1 MDVQIQIPEQVN
13 YILSRLNEAGYE
25 AFVVGGCVR
34 DALLDREPHDWDITT
49 SALPSQV
56 KEIFGRTI
64 DTGLKHGT
72 VTVMKGGEGY
82 EVTTYRVDGVYE
94 DGRHPKEVTFT
105 PNLREDLQ
113 RRDFTI
119 NAMAYGVKEG
129 LVDLF
134 GGRQDLENGV
144 IRAVGDPM
152 QRFSEDALR
161 IMRAVRFSAQLGYEI
176 EKETLSA
183 ASVLAPNLRK
193 ISSERI
199 REELEKTLM
208 SDRPDLLTT
217 AWKAG
222 ITKEFLPEFDLCMET
237 PQNNPHHCY
246 TVGEHTLKGVSLTRK
261 DKVLRLT
268 MLLHDAGK
276 PACRTTDEKGIDH
289 FYGHQAKSRE
299 MANVILRRLKYDND
313 TIRKV
318 TVLVGYH
325 DLAVRLTEP
334 AVRKAVVKVGED
346 LFPLFLE
353 VKQADLLAQSTYQR
367 QEKQE
372 NLDKLGELYAGIIER
387 GDCLNLKN
395 LAVKGSDILAC
406 GVQPGRQVG
415 EILSRMLDEVL
426 DVPAHNDREYLLNRF
441 VNVQE

>member
-13 YILSRLNEAGYE
+13 YILSRLNEAGHE

>member
-246 TVGEHTLKGVSLTRK
+246 TVGEHTLKGVSLIRK

-276 PACRTTDEKGIDH
+276 PACRTTDEKEIDH

>member
-1 MDVQIQIPEQVN
+1 MDVKIQIPEQVN
-13 YILSRLNEAGYE
+13 FILNTLNEAGYE
-25 AFVVGGCVR
+25 AFIVGGCVR

-49 SALPSQV
+49 SALPAQV
-56 KEIFGRTI
+56 KEIFGKTI

-72 VTVMKGGEGY
+72 VTVIKGGEGY

-105 PNLREDLQ
+105 PSLREDLQ

-134 GGRQDLENGV
+134 GGRQDLVSGL

-152 QRFSEDALR
+152 KRFSEDALR

-176 EKETLSA
+176 EEETLRA
-183 ASVLAPNLRK
+183 ASALAPNLQK

-199 REELEKTLM
+199 REELEKTLL
-208 SDRPDLLTT
+208 SERPDLLST

-222 ITKEFLPEFDLCMET
+222 ITKEFLPEFDRCMET

-246 TVGEHTLKGVSLTRK
+246 TVGEHTLKGVSLIRR
-261 DKVLRLT
+261 DRILRLT
-268 MLLHDAGK
+268 MLLHDIGK
-276 PACRTTDEKGIDH
+276 PAVRTTDEKGIDH
-289 FYGHQAKSRE
+289 FYGHPSVSRE
-299 MANVILRRLKYDND
+299 MAVQILRRLKYDND

-318 TVLVGYH
+318 TRLVEYH

-353 VKQADLLAQSTYQR
+353 VKQADLLAQSSYQR

-372 NLDKLGELYAGIIER
+372 KLDRLGALYADIIER
-387 GDCLNLKN
+387 GDCLNLKD
-395 LAVKGSDILAC
+395 LAVNGSDIVSC
-406 GVQPGRQVG
+406 GLEPGKQVG
-415 EILSRMLDEVL
+415 RILSQMLNEVL
-426 DVPAHNDREYLLNRF
+426 DVPGHNDREYLLDRF
-441 VNVQE
+441 VNV

>member
-176 EKETLSA
+176 EKETLIA

-246 TVGEHTLKGVSLTRK
+246 TVGEHTLKGVSLIRK

-372 NLDKLGELYAGIIER
+372 NMDKLGELYAGIIER

>member
-208 SDRPDLLTT
+208 SDRPDLLTI

-246 TVGEHTLKGVSLTRK
+246 TVGEHTLKGVSLIRK

>member
-246 TVGEHTLKGVSLTRK
+246 TVGEHTLKGVSLIRK

>member
-1 MDVQIQIPEQVN
+1 VDVKIQIPEQVN
-13 YILSRLNEAGYE
+13 FILNSLNEAGYE

-34 DALLDREPHDWDITT
+34 DALLGREPHDWDITT
-49 SALPSQV
+49 SALPSKV

-72 VTVMKGGEGY
+72 MTVMIDTEGY

-94 DGRHPKEVTFT
+94 DGRHPREVTFT
-105 PNLREDLQ
+105 PSLREDLQ

-134 GGRQDLENGV
+134 GGRQDLASGL

-152 QRFSEDALR
+152 KRFSEDALR

-176 EKETLSA
+176 EEKTLKA
-183 ASVLAPNLRK
+183 ASALAPNLQK

-199 REELEKTLM
+199 RDELEKTLL
-208 SDRPDLLTT
+208 SERPDLLST

-222 ITKEFLPEFDLCMET
+222 ITKEFLPEFDRCMET

-246 TVGEHTLKGVSLTRK
+246 TVGEHTLKGVSLIRR
-261 DKVLRLT
+261 DRILRLT
-268 MLLHDAGK
+268 MLLHDIGK
-276 PACRTTDEKGIDH
+276 PAVRTTDEKGIDH
-289 FYGHQAKSRE
+289 FYGHPSVSRE
-299 MANVILRRLKYDND
+299 MAVQILRRLKYDND

-318 TVLVGYH
+318 VKLVRCH
-325 DLAVRLTEP
+325 DMQIRLTAP
-334 AVRKAVVKVGED
+334 AVRKAVVKIGED

-353 VKQADLLAQSTYQR
+353 VKQADLLAQSIYQR
-367 QEKQE
+367 EDKQE
-372 NLDKLGELYAGIIER
+372 ILDEVKRLYAQIIDR
-387 GDCLNLKN
+387 GDCLNLKH
-395 LAVKGSDILAC
+395 LAVNGSDLVRMGVKPGREVGDILA
-406 GVQPGRQVG
+406 
-415 EILSRMLDEVL
+415 RMLNDVL
-426 DVPAHNDREYLLNRF
+426 DVPSHNDKDYLLGRF
-441 VNVQE
+441 VAQ